1 MLIKETMQKTA
12 SIENYTSEKASS
24 SSVSTT
30 QADHEQVS
38 GETLGVKKNFLWMLG
53 RMSNGPG
60 F

>member
-1 MLIKETMQKTA
+1 MQKKTA